1 MAQHNE
7 LGKWGEQIAREHLL
21 SLGYAISHENMH
33 IGRMEI
39 DFIARKENRLIF
51 VEVKT
56 RSSGYVD
63 PLQSIDTE
71 KQRRLMRA
79 ADIFMSRIETD
90 VPLEPQFDLIFIIG
104 TPDSDYTI
112 EHIPDAF
119 YP

>member
-1 MAQHNE
+1 
-7 LGKWGEQIAREHLL
+7 
-21 SLGYAISHENMH
+21 
-33 IGRMEI
+33 MEI
-39 DFIARKENRLIF
+39 DFIARKDNRLIF

-56 RSSGYVD
+56 RSSDYVD
-63 PLQSIDTE
+63 PLQSIDME

-90 VPLEPQFDLIFIIG
+90 VPLEPQFDLVFVIG
-104 TPDSDYTI
+104 TPDSDYRV

>member
-1 MAQHNE
+1 M
-7 LGKWGEQIAREHLL
+7 AREHLL
-21 SLGYAISHENMH
+21 SLGYAISHENEQ
-33 IGRMEI
+33 IGRVEV
-39 DFIARKENRLIF
+39 DFIARKDNRLIF

-56 RSSGYVD
+56 RTNGYVD
-63 PLQSIDTE
+63 PCQSVDAE

-104 TPDSDYTI
+104 TPDAGYTI

>member
-1 MAQHNE
+1 M
-7 LGKWGEQIAREHLL
+7 
-21 SLGYAISHENMH
+21 
-33 IGRMEI
+33 GRADSPRASALPWLCHKPSERAHRPCG
-39 DFIARKENRLIF
+39 DRLHCPDHRLIF

-56 RSSGYVD
+56 RSTAYVD

-71 KQRRLMRA
+71 KQRRLIRA

-104 TPDSDYTI
+104 NPDDGYSI

>member
-21 SLGYAISHENMH
+21 SLGYAISHQNER
-33 IGRMEI
+33 IGRVEI
-39 DFIARKENRLIF
+39 DFIARKDHRLIF

-56 RSSGYVD
+56 RSTAYVD

-71 KQRRLMRA
+71 KQRRLIRA
-79 ADIFMSRIETD
+79 ADIFMNRIETD

-104 TPDSDYTI
+104 NPDEGYSI
-112 EHIPDAF
+112 ENKPDAF